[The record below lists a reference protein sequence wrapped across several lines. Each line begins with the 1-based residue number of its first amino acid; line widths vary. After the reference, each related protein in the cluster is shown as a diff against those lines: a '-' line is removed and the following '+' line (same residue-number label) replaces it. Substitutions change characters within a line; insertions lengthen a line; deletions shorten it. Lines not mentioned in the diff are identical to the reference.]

1 MVVCKVRVSELL
13 VLPNTSG
20 CSGLFWVG
28 PREFFSQRVGCFV
41 LPCSCVFCLLGFSVC
56 CSCAFVL
63 YVLVLLAVF
72 WRKLCQFCG
81 SAVLDLLLCG
91 FSGSSWLVSL
101 ETIST
106 WYVLG
111 GTLSVAFSNRSATC
125 FGRYFDENFANL
137 VEVLCWVCCS
147 VGFRVQVGWLHCK
160 QYPLGVF
167 WVRLCRS
174 YNQILRSLGNFAK

>member
-1 MVVCKVRVSELL
+1 MLGLLFCRV
-13 VLPNTSG
+13 
-20 CSGLFWVG
+20 
-28 PREFFSQRVGCFV
+28 
-41 LPCSCVFCLLGFSVC
+41 
-56 CSCAFVL
+56 
-63 YVLVLLAVF
+63 
-72 WRKLCQFCG
+72 
-81 SAVLDLLLCG
+81 
-91 FSGSSWLVSL
+91 SGSSWLVSL

-106 WYVLG
+106 CDGPGW
-111 GTLSVAFSNRSATC
+111 TLSVAFSNRSATC